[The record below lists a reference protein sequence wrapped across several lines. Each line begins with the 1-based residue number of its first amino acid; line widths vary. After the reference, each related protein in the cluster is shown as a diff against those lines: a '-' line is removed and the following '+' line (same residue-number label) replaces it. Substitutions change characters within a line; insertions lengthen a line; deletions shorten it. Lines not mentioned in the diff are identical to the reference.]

1 MQNFLTVGQQVL
13 VLFILIFCG
22 FVLGKTGVMNEKGAK
37 VCADIAL
44 ILATP
49 CVIIQS
55 FMREYRPEM
64 LLNLLKAL
72 LIAFLIHLLAIGVAH
87 LVYRKTDAKAKVFRL
102 SVVLSNAGFMALPL
116 QQAVLGE
123 EGVFY
128 GAVYVAVFNLV
139 FWSYGVM
146 TMGSSG
152 QKLSVKKL
160 LVNPG
165 TIGIVFGL
173 ILFVGRITLP
183 EVLGAPVRHLASL
196 NTPLPMLFAGYYLSK
211 IEMSTAIRQK
221 SYYGVIV
228 LRLIAVPVVCIA
240 LMYLCGVRGVLL
252 TSMAIASTAPVAV
265 GVSML
270 SGRYGQDTESAV
282 NLVALSTL
290 FSVITMPVLVAITQ
304 LLPL

>member
-44 ILATP
+44 TLATP

-64 LLNLLKAL
+64 LKKL
-72 LIAFLIHLLAIGVAH
+72 LIAMLLAAAIHVFAIVVAR
-87 LVYRKTDAKAKVFRL
+87 LLYRKTDAQARVFRL
-102 SVVLSNAGFMALPL
+102 AVVLSNAGFMALPL
-116 QQAVLGE
+116 QKAVLGE

-128 GAVYVAVFNLV
+128 GAAYVAVFNLV

-146 TMGSSG
+146 TMDTSG
-152 QKLSVKKL
+152 KKLSVQKL

-165 TIGIVFGL
+165 TLGVALGLVVFIGK
-173 ILFVGRITLP
+173 ITLP
-183 EVLGAPVRHLASL
+183 EVVAAPMRHLASL
-196 NTPLPMLFAGYYLSK
+196 NTPLPMLFAGYYLSNIDFGK
-211 IEMSTAIRQK
+211 AIRQK
-221 SYYGVIV
+221 SCYGVML
-228 LRLIAVPVVCIA
+228 LRLVAIPAVCIA

-252 TSMAIASTAPVAV
+252 TSMAIAGTAPVAV

-270 SGRYGQDTESAV
+270 SGRYGQDTETAV

-290 FSVITMPVLVAITQ
+290 FSAVTMPLLVALTQ
-304 LLPL
+304 MLPT

>member
-13 VLFILIFCG
+13 VLFLLIFCG
-22 FVLGKTGVMNEKGAK
+22 FVLGKKGVMNEKGAK

-72 LIAFLIHLLAIGVAH
+72 LIAFLIHLLAIGLAH
-87 LVYRKTDAKAKVFRL
+87 LVYRKTDATAKVFRL

-128 GAVYVAVFNLV
+128 GAAYVVVFNLV
-139 FWSYGVM
+139 LWSYGVVVM
-146 TMGSSG
+146 DSANGKVSP
-152 QKLSVKKL
+152 KKL
-160 LVNPG
+160 LLSPG
-165 TIGIVFGL
+165 AIGVLVGVAV
-173 ILFVGRITLP
+173 FVGQITLP
-183 EVLGAPVRHLASL
+183 EVLNAPIRHLASL

-211 IEMSTAIRQK
+211 IDIGTAIRQK
-221 SYYGVIV
+221 SYYGVIA
-228 LRLIAVPVVCIA
+228 LRLVAVPAVCIA

-265 GVSML
+265 GVSMF

-290 FSVITMPVLVAITQ
+290 FSAVTMPLLVAVTQ
-304 LLPL
+304 LLPT